1 MLKEFMWLQ
10 VITVVVTLP
19 VYQHAT
25 KLENELT
32 SPDPE
37 ILTTVEHE
45 TESFFGLITDFNNE
59 STKEIPLGPVLRQA
73 SQRTETT
80 IMTTVPSDVE
90 TKGTDILNQ
99 RSVIEEKKKAK
110 NPFPFYAYILFGL
123 VPLFIIFILLR

>member
-32 SPDPE
+32 SSDPE

-45 TESFFGLITDFNNE
+45 TESFLGLITDFNNE
-59 STKEIPLGPVLRQA
+59 STKEIPLGPVLRQT

-80 IMTTVPSDVE
+80 IMTTVTSDVE